1 MGDAGRKWKREQC
14 FGLELMKNWW
24 KFVKKANANEVSI
37 KSFSSFIQIHPS
49 LFLGDFWMRLMSR
62 PRHPQ
67 QLLFLQFLLNH
78 ISKQNQISG
87 EKEAMKY
94 KTKNNTIKLGGWK
107 IVNRGLFF
115 SIHWFIENS
124 QQTEVLYYSLF
135 PSNCYKRMFQ
145 KKESNSQ
152 T

>member
-1 MGDAGRKWKREQC
+1 MGDAGKEWKREHC

-87 EKEAMKY
+87 EKEAIKY
-94 KTKNNTIKLGGWK
+94 KTKNNTIKLDGWK
-107 IVNRGLFF
+107 IVNRGLFLF
-115 SIHWFIENS
+115 
-124 QQTEVLYYSLF
+124 YSLIYWKF
-135 PSNCYKRMFQ
+135 PTNWSALLFSLPLKLL
-145 KKESNSQ
+145 
-152 T
+152 